1 MEVKVEKLTG
11 EKVMR
16 EACSVTRHG
25 KPSEVSLEEI
35 YKSEHSPMR
44 TQVFWVNLLGI
55 YSFVSTH
62 IVRHNVGVEHFVSS
76 LRDDTFGSGDEGRYT
91 LVDHAMFVNAQALVN
106 MARKRLCFKA
116 HEETRKVFLNLK
128 REIMDIDSPLSRFLV
143 PECVY
148 RGGICPERKPCK
160 IREDGGLAAIKRNTL
175 G

>member
-1 MEVKVEKLTG
+1 
-11 EKVMR
+11 
-16 EACSVTRHG
+16 
-25 KPSEVSLEEI
+25 
-35 YKSEHSPMR
+35 
-44 TQVFWVNLLGI
+44 
-55 YSFVSTH
+55 
-62 IVRHNVGVEHFVSS
+62 
-76 LRDDTFGSGDEGRYT
+76 
-91 LVDHAMFVNAQALVN
+91 MFVNAQALVN